1 MKTILV
7 ESHAVEYVHLNIIQ
21 RSGALYDP
29 VGAEGTTYLAA
40 QMLLRGTRRRSRA
53 ELDEALDQLG
63 AELDVSVG
71 RESVVIEGEV
81 LSRNLEPFVELVGE
95 ALRVPSFDPEELGLI
110 QRLSIAELEQIRDA
124 DPELCAELFD
134 RHMWWRHPYGRPVK
148 GTLETLPRIGREDV
162 VAHHERHL
170 AEPNLLVAA
179 AGDVDE
185 EQLTSLLSAHLS
197 GLGGSRTVHA
207 ELPPEPQGRGIRVLL
222 VDKPDRTQT
231 QIRWGHPCIR
241 ANHPDTIPL
250 MVGNTIFGGTFTARL
265 MQEIREKRGW
275 SYGAYSRVYGDRR
288 TGSFVFSYYPS
299 VEDTLP
305 ALAFGQ
311 EMFGQF
317 VDEGVT
323 EKELEATKSYLVNA
337 FAFLVETP
345 ARRMWQA
352 VQTELLERPHDF
364 IDTYTARVA
373 AVTREDVNRAVRA
386 HLRPDDLS
394 LTMVCTAEQVQEG
407 VAALPGVREVRVVP
421 YDVEWQEIAQA
432 TASSGLP

>member
-21 RSGALYDP
+21 RTGALYDP
-29 VGAEGTTYLAA
+29 VGAEGTAYLAA

-63 AELDVSVG
+63 ADLDVSVG

-81 LSRNLEPFVELVGE
+81 LSRNLEPFVALVGE
-95 ALRVPSFDPEELGLI
+95 ALREPSFDESELGLI
-110 QRLSIAELEQIRDA
+110 QRLSIAELEQIPDA
-124 DPELCAELFD
+124 DPELCAEMSD
-134 RHMWWRHPYGRPVK
+134 RHMWGRHPYGRPVK
-148 GTLETLPRIGREDV
+148 GTLETLPKIGREDV

-170 AEPNLLVAA
+170 AEPHLLVAA

-185 EQLTSLLSAHLS
+185 ERLTSLLSAHLS
-197 GLGGSRTVHA
+197 GLSGSQAPPV
-207 ELPPEPQGRGIRVLL
+207 ELPAEAQGQGIRALL

-231 QIRWGHPCIR
+231 HVRWGHPCIR
-241 ANHPDTIPL
+241 ANHPDMLPL
-250 MVGNTIFGGTFTARL
+250 MVGNTVFGGTFTARL

-275 SYGAYSRVYGDRR
+275 SYGAYSRLYTDRR
-288 TGSFVFSYYPS
+288 TGSLVFSYFPA

-305 ALAFGQ
+305 ALALGQ
-311 EMFGQF
+311 ELFGRF

-323 EKELEATKSYLVNA
+323 EAELEATKSYLVNA
-337 FAFLVETP
+337 FAFMVETP

-352 VQTELLERPHDF
+352 VQTELLERPADF

-373 AVTREDVNRAVRA
+373 AVTRDDVNRVVRA

-394 LTMVCTAEQVQEG
+394 LTVVCTAEQLQEG

-421 YDVEWQEIAQA
+421 YDVEWQEGPA
-432 TASSGLP
+432 TAPSARP